1 MRTVFL
7 LLNVAEMWPSF
18 TLQPDHRRRRH
29 VKICLLTTSI
39 KDYHSGER
47 GVEPDT
53 LLQ

>member
-7 LLNVAEMWPSF
+7 SLNVAEMWLSF
-18 TLQPDHRRRRH
+18 TLQPDHRRRY

-47 GVEPDT
+47 GVEPDS